1 MSPMEKYILSLNLD
15 LIEDGFEPSEED
27 IRDYWCGKGAITF
40 TVTEHDPEA
49 RFCPFGFEVEDYSG
63 CVGGLD
69 ESLGITYSLNERVLD
84 VGKLRLGVTYYV
96 EEITVVFT
104 RGDGWTTDD
113 DADYY
118 VGSVKTKIH
127 LIPFLKAWWWH
138 LVGWR
143 IKAWRSK

>member
-1 MSPMEKYILSLNLD
+1 MERYILSLNPEPMEEL
-15 LIEDGFEPSEED
+15 FEPSKDD
-27 IRDYWCGKGAITF
+27 IRDYWCGEGGIIF

-49 RFCPFGFEVEDYSG
+49 RFCPFGFEIEDYSG
-63 CVGGLD
+63 CAGGLD
-69 ESLGITYSLNERVLD
+69 ETLGITYAINERILD
-84 VGKLRLGVTYYV
+84 VGKLHLGVTYYV
-96 EEITVVFT
+96 EGITVVFT

-143 IKAWRSK
+143 IKEWRSK